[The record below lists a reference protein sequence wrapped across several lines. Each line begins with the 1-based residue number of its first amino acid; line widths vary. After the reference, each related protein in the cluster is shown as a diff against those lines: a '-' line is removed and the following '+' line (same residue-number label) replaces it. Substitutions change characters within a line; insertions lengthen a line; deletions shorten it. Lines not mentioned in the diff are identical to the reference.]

1 MAASRMLPR
10 RRLRP
15 VVLLAGAALALAA
28 CAAPPSP
35 PTESALGYNSSDIEF
50 FRDAF
55 AGRLGERPVALEG
68 QLFLPGGRA
77 PVPVVVWQHGSDALA
92 SASAVQWAGRLRDA
106 LAARGIGLFVA
117 DSHSGRGIGHTMA
130 DQTQLSGA
138 SRTVD
143 TLRALEALAR
153 DSRIDPAR
161 IGLAG
166 WGSGGTAAIRA
177 GHEPYAAAVLPGGP
191 RFAAHAAL
199 YPYCGYRF
207 ERYGP
212 TGAPFLFLLGEAD
225 NYTKAELCEGLARE
239 MRGAG
244 QEVEVVTYP
253 GAHHGFAGA
262 LPLRRNAEAWH
273 FNDCG
278 AVVLGVDG
286 EMRAKNIGSSEGL
299 THQQFVV
306 KAVRSG
312 CAKQGVDIGRDED
325 AGRDALRRIAAF
337 FATRF
342 GT

>member
-1 MAASRMLPR
+1 MAASRMPR
-10 RRLRP
+10 RP
-15 VVLLAGAALALAA
+15 AVLLAGAALALAA
-28 CAAPPSP
+28 CAAPSSP

-68 QLFLPGGRA
+68 RLFLPGGRA
-77 PVPVVVWQHGSDALA
+77 PVPVVVWQHGSDALD
-92 SASAVQWAGRLRDA
+92 SASAVQWTGRLRDA

-161 IGLAG
+161 IGIAG

-177 GHEPYAAAVLPGGP
+177 SHEAYAAAVLPGGP
-191 RFAAHAAL
+191 RYAAHVVL
-199 YPYCGYRF
+199 YPFCGYRF
-207 ERYGP
+207 ERYEHS
-212 TGAPFLFLLGEAD
+212 GAPFLFLLGGAD
-225 NYTKAELCEGLARE
+225 NYTKPEFCEELAGE
-239 MRGAG
+239 MREAG
-244 QEVEVVTYP
+244 VRVQIVSYP
-253 GAHHGFAGA
+253 HAHHGFAGA
-262 LPLRRNAEAWH
+262 LPLRRNKEAWH

-278 AVVLGVDG
+278 KALLGPDG
-286 EMRAKNIGSSEGL
+286 EMLVAGIGSSEGL
-299 THQQFVV
+299 TYRQFVMKV
-306 KAVRSG
+306 VRSG
-312 CAKQGVDIGRDED
+312 CAKQGVDIGL
-325 AGRDALRRIAAF
+325 GRNTAASASALARTVAF
-337 FATRF
+337 FAASF